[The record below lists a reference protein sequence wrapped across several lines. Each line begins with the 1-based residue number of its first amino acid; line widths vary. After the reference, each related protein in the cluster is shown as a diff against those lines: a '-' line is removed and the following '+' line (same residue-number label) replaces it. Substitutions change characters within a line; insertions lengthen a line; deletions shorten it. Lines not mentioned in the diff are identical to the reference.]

1 MSATPIH
8 PQVADQERVHEV
20 RSEPRRLTRNT
31 SSKMLGGVC
40 SGLADYLDVDV
51 TIVRLGVA
59 AVALFTG
66 VGALAYVAAWI
77 IVPER

>member
-1 MSATPIH
+1 
-8 PQVADQERVHEV
+8 
-20 RSEPRRLTRNT
+20 
-31 SSKMLGGVC
+31 MLGGVC